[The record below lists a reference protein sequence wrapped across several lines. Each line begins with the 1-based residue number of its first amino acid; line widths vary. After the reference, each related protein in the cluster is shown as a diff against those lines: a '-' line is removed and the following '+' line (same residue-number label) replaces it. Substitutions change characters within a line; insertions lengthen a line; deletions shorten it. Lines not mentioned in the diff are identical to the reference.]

1 MPSAKVSTATKANPG
16 FLRSERTANFR
27 SCIVVSAPNLC
38 TYDAWKTDA
47 LVATR
52 GMKFGE
58 LGDNRQPTTEGEW
71 RAAARRGGTDCHIVD
86 AAGAS
91 RHKLILDCFLIAIA
105 GADECRNVGFSF
117 VTPSGNNKSVR
128 RRKLMHFALLIYE
141 SPEAFASRKS
151 EASNAYIGAW
161 RAYHKA

>member
-71 RAAARRGGTDCHIVD
+71 RGGGPRGG
-86 AAGAS
+86 AGWRKIKGGGGA
-91 RHKLILDCFLIAIA
+91 RPQTILECFLFSIGRAE
-105 GADECRNVGFSF
+105 GSRKVGFFFGS
-117 VTPSGNNKSVR
+117 PLRNK
-128 RRKLMHFALLIYE
+128 
-141 SPEAFASRKS
+141 KS
-151 EASNAYIGAW
+151 ILREEII
-161 RAYHKA
+161 

>member
-71 RAAARRGGTDCHIVD
+71 RAATARRGGTDCHIVD

-91 RHKLILDCFLIAIA
+91 RHKLILDCFLIAIVV
-105 GADECRNVGFSF
+105 RTNVEMS
-117 VTPSGNNKSVR
+117 
-128 RRKLMHFALLIYE
+128 
-141 SPEAFASRKS
+141 AFRSS
-151 EASNAYIGAW
+151 HLQGTISLFEGEN
-161 RAYHKA
+161 